1 LEGGNDILT
10 YGEKGEW
17 GKKVGNRYASYLGLC
32 HINLIKLQLVKGNEI
47 SLWPT
52 RYGALLAVMV
62 NFVTVRL

>member
-1 LEGGNDILT
+1 MVKRVNGARRLGT
-10 YGEKGEW
+10 AM
-17 GKKVGNRYASYLGLC
+17 VAYLG

-47 SLWPT
+47 SVWPT